1 MRITLLD
8 PNRPGPRRHNPRP
21 HRRGPPGS
29 RPARKRLRDPK
40 AISNGARDI
49 PATGVVEPA
58 VEIPDW
64 RFGGG
69 RARSYQFSG
78 QPWRL
83 HRAECR
89 PVDPRCDRKHDCAN
103 AVSGGVPRGRR
114 PDDLLRASGDSA
126 APSRSGCSCLKRGES
141 KGRLEAEN
149 APAPAGYTPH
159 NHTNAALSGCNGRS
173 GHRAKS
179 SPGGCVS
186 EPIVH
191 RLGQHPI
198 ADRNQWWKQLQLLY
212 EHCRYDNCCPHSR
225 KRPNP

>member
-1 MRITLLD
+1 MSLRAHLIALIRFTATICQICFALGPERLHAQQHIAIRVPMCRGGWNLL
-8 PNRPGPRRHNPRP
+8 P
-21 HRRGPPGS
+21 S
-29 RPARKRLRDPK
+29 
-40 AISNGARDI
+40 
-49 PATGVVEPA
+49 TGVVEPA
-58 VEIPDW
+58 VEIPDR

-69 RARSYQFSG
+69 RARCDQFSG

-89 PVDPRCDRKHDCAN
+89 PVYPRCDRKHDCAN

-159 NHTNAALSGCNGRS
+159 NHTNTAPSHQCARS
-173 GHRAKS
+173 
-179 SPGGCVS
+179 V
-186 EPIVH
+186 
-191 RLGQHPI
+191 
-198 ADRNQWWKQLQLLY
+198 LY
-212 EHCRYDNCCPHSR
+212 RSDGSARYHA
-225 KRPNP
+225 